1 MNDGYR
7 NLPAIN
13 EAGVFGTP
21 ATILPLEAVQEVAVL
36 SNSEAEYGRNSGS
49 VVNIVTKS
57 GTNDFHG
64 SIFEFFRNNA
74 LDARNFFNP
83 KPDAQTA
90 FRNNQ
95 YGGSLGGRIVRSK
108 TFFFVAYE
116 GRSSDFNRN
125 GAGLDRN
132 TDDHTVKIGVTFH
145 FGVDGTSQDND
156 RNGPAFNTM
165 DYGNIVVGG

>member
-1 MNDGYR
+1 MRWYATPKLTVTADVGYLSGNR
-7 NLPAIN
+7 
-13 EAGVFGTP
+13 
-21 ATILPLEAVQEVAVL
+21 TIVGNFDQKTLHWGAK
-36 SNSEAEYGRNSGS
+36 AEYWPEE
-49 VVNIVTKS
+49 K
-57 GTNDFHG
+57 
-64 SIFEFFRNNA
+64 EP
-74 LDARNFFNP
+74 L
-83 KPDAQTA
+83 
-90 FRNNQ
+90 
-95 YGGSLGGRIVRSK
+95 SL
-108 TFFFVAYE
+108 FVAYE